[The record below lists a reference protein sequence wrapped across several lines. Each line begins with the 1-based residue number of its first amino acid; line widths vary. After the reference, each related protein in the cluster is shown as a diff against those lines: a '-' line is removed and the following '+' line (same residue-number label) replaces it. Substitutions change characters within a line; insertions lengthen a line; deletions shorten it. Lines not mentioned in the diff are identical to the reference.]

1 MGGPL
6 DCELFPHQGLRH
18 GVRLILRKG
27 GPETWKEKEGVSYL
41 LPVKGFVLSGDL
53 EDSFN

>member
-18 GVRLILRKG
+18 GVRLILRKR
-27 GPETWKEKEGVSYL
+27 GPERWKEKEGVKETETAVFCRKIFL
-41 LPVKGFVLSGDL
+41 
-53 EDSFN
+53 